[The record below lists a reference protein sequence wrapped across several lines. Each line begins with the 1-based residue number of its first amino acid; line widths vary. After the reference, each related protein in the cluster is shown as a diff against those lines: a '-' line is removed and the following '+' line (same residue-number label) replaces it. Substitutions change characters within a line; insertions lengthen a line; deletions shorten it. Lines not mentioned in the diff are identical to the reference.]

1 MAKIA
6 WITPTS
12 RVLSNE
18 NNRMVLDTPLTQIVL
33 DVVPNNFTF
42 DIAFGIIDLDMSKQ
56 NDLNIVIENESTN
69 KPEKILDSTLT
80 IEKNIA
86 YTSDNVNEKDKYI
99 EFESSVILNNFK
111 FPLEGIHRITLTI
124 DNNSMHSY
132 FKVVTRG
139 IE

>member
-56 NDLNIVIENESTN
+56 NSLNIVIENESTN

-111 FPLEGIHRITLTI
+111 FSLEGIHRITLTI

>member
-33 DVVPNNFTF
+33 DVVQNNFTF
-42 DIAFGIIDLDMSKQ
+42 YIAYGIIDLDMSKQ
-56 NDLNIVIENESTN
+56 NSLNIVIENESTN

-111 FPLEGIHRITLTI
+111 FSLEGIHRITLTI

>member
-56 NDLNIVIENESTN
+56 NNLNIVIENESTN
-69 KPEKILDSTLT
+69 KPKKILDSTLT

-111 FPLEGIHRITLTI
+111 FSLEGMHRITLTI

>member
-6 WITPTS
+6 WIIPTG

-18 NNRMVLDTPLTQIVL
+18 NNRMVLDTPLTQIIL

-42 DIAFGIIDLDMSKQ
+42 DIAFGVIDLDISKQ

-80 IEKNIA
+80 IEKNTA
-86 YTSDNVNEKDKYI
+86 YTSDNVDEKDKYI
-99 EFESSVILNNFK
+99 EFESSIILNNFK

>member
-1 MAKIA
+1 
-6 WITPTS
+6 
-12 RVLSNE
+12 
-18 NNRMVLDTPLTQIVL
+18 L

-42 DIAFGIIDLDMSKQ
+42 DIAFGVIDLDMSKQ

>member
-42 DIAFGIIDLDMSKQ
+42 DIAFGVIDLDMSKQ

-111 FPLEGIHRITLTI
+111 FSLEGIHRITLTI

>member
-42 DIAFGIIDLDMSKQ
+42 DIAFGVIDLDMSKQ
-56 NDLNIVIENESTN
+56 NDLNIVIENESIN

-80 IEKNIA
+80 IEKNTA
-86 YTSDNVNEKDKYI
+86 YTSDNVDEKDKYI
-99 EFESSVILNNFK
+99 EFESSIILNNFK

>member
-42 DIAFGIIDLDMSKQ
+42 DIAFGVIDLDMSKQ